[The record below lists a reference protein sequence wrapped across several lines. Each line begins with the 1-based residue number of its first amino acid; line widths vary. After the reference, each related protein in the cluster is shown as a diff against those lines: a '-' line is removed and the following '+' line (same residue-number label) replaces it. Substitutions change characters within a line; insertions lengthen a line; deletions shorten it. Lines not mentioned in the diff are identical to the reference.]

1 MVEINNRKGIN
12 SMNILTFE
20 NIALI
25 IIVCSVLL
33 AIGMT
38 VFNLPKILSKIFFI
52 ILIVLVLVLV
62 SSEALFKNAVPTESR
77 TEIQEI
83 ISKESITTVEYKDLE
98 GNTQKTFISGIK
110 TSDEYIPYSY
120 IETKTYSIGF
130 FYKDVN
136 TLCLKK

>member
-1 MVEINNRKGIN
+1 
-12 SMNILTFE
+12 MNILTFE
-20 NIALI
+20 NFALI
-25 IIVCSVLL
+25 IMGCSVLL

-38 VFNLPKILSKIFFI
+38 VFNLPKILSKIFLI
-52 ILIVLVLVLV
+52 LLIVIVIVLA
-62 SSEALFKNAVPTESR
+62 SSEALFKNAVSTESR
-77 TEIQEI
+77 TEIQEV

-136 TLCLKK
+136 TLYLKK

>member
-1 MVEINNRKGIN
+1 
-12 SMNILTFE
+12 MNILTFE
-20 NIALI
+20 NFALI
-25 IIVCSVLL
+25 IMGCSVLL

-38 VFNLPKILSKIFFI
+38 VFNLPKILSKIFLI
-52 ILIVLVLVLV
+52 LLIVIVTVLV

-77 TEIQEI
+77 TEIQEV

-98 GNTQKTFISGIK
+98 GNAQKTFISGIK

-136 TLCLKK
+136 TLYLKK

>member
-1 MVEINNRKGIN
+1 
-12 SMNILTFE
+12 MNILTFE
-20 NIALI
+20 NFALI
-25 IIVCSVLL
+25 IMGCSVLL

-38 VFNLPKILSKIFFI
+38 VFNLPKILSKIFLI
-52 ILIVLVLVLV
+52 LLIVIVIVLA
-62 SSEALFKNAVPTESR
+62 SSEVLFKNAVSTESR
-77 TEIQEI
+77 TEIQEV

-136 TLCLKK
+136 TLYLKK

>member
-1 MVEINNRKGIN
+1 
-12 SMNILTFE
+12 MNILTFE
-20 NIALI
+20 NFALI
-25 IIVCSVLL
+25 IMGCSVLL

-38 VFNLPKILSKIFFI
+38 VFNLPKILSEIFFI
-52 ILIVLVLVLV
+52 LLIVIVTVLV
-62 SSEALFKNAVPTESR
+62 SSEALFKNAVPTENR
-77 TEIQEI
+77 TEIQEV

-136 TLCLKK
+136 ILYLKR